1 MKTLLM
7 GLILSTSIFAQAT
20 SVDMTKVLATVTG
33 YEQGISQVALLED
46 GRLQVVNNKGV
57 VTTTQVSKVV
67 LNRLSGAIM
76 QLANVELVE
85 ENRTMVCKM
94 MILPTLSDLSI
105 AQYDFDAN
113 DYTRNVTLILTR
125 QSCALSHE
133 VYPKNEY
140 SFADANELRAQLVIL
155 ALNTLA
161 K

>member
-7 GLILSTSIFAQAT
+7 GLILSTSIFAKAT
-20 SVDMTKVLATVTG
+20 SVDMTKVLATVSG
-33 YEQGISQVALLED
+33 YEEGISLVALLED

-67 LNRLSGAIM
+67 LNRLSGKIM

-85 ENRTMVCKM
+85 KNRTMLCKM
-94 MILPTLSDLSI
+94 VTIPALSDLSI

-113 DYTRNVTLILTR
+113 DYSRNVTLILTR
-125 QSCALSHE
+125 QSCTLTQE
-133 VYPKNEY
+133 IYPKNEY
-140 SFADANELRAQLVIL
+140 SYAEATELRAQLVIL